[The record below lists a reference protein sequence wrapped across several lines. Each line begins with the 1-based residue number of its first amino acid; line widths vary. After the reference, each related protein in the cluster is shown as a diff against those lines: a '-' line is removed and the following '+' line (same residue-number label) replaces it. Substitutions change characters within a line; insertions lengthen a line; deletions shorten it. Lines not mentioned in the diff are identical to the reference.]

1 MSEVEGRRGR
11 VESFASIFHSSSD
24 TQSNRASMSTESESS
39 QGKHNISD
47 IPNEY
52 GNTSVD
58 SDASEYQ
65 ELRENGVQSPSTCI
79 ASSWKMNYHE
89 ASIFLEEGEN
99 NDKFNSHP
107 RDRRALP
114 AYIVTHNHWFY
125 SLDLF
130 AALLLMSLATVEP
143 PAVFP
148 GVAVGVHG
156 SVELFGLLLLG
167 ISIFMQ
173 LRWLG
178 IRTFVKHKRSLL
190 KSLILVG
197 MIIEAI
203 IVIARND
210 TKYRVTRALRPIFFI
225 DSRYLGGV
233 RRFLRQILQ
242 SVPPILEVLG
252 ILFFVLVIFSTLGFY
267 FFSPNKENPYFT
279 TFQQGFVS
287 LYVLLTTANFPDVMM
302 PAYAK
307 NRCSA
312 AFFILFLAVNLY
324 FLMNLML
331 AVVFV
336 VFSDIEKDKFRKLLV
351 HKRRA
356 CQYAFRLLV
365 TRTQPTH
372 IPFRHFRGLLRFFRP
387 STSDRDAYLVFKALN
402 RSESGVLCLSEF
414 YNIYEICDFKWK
426 PYQPPDPWFSGL
438 PDPVRSCFYLI
449 RRLVTWNL
457 FKVLVYVVIMLNAI
471 TLLLKTIL
479 LSMSDTPVSHDLHV
493 TWDQVAF
500 VTFYGVEAALKI
512 IGLGYRRY
520 FHSGWNIYDFFITIL
535 SIAGLVAEKFSSS
548 FFYIVILRPL
558 RLLRL
563 FRMRKR
569 YRDVFQT
576 LVILTPRIISAIVVI
591 IIIYYFFAVIGM
603 ELFSNYDMKNCCVN
617 TTVEQFYKDDNTTV
631 YVNYYYLNNFDN
643 IFIAGVT
650 LFELTVVNNWFI
662 IMEGYAAVTND
673 WARLYFMLFYL
684 VMMVV
689 MSVVVAFI
697 LEAFTFRM
705 EYNQTVQAD
714 KDGDEENVCIN
725 VKLTKEELRFVYSD
739 AADTPTLQQYA
750 SALEAQGTVKYEGT
764 RRRTRV
770 VLQRR
775 MYRDEIPRWLL
786 DSDRGHQ
793 DSPGLPALPIMLR
806 RPSEPVAVS
815 TPVRPENFHQS
826 LPSYYGT
833 LDASASTQSQRN
845 EV

>member
-1 MSEVEGRRGR
+1 
-11 VESFASIFHSSSD
+11 
-24 TQSNRASMSTESESS
+24 
-39 QGKHNISD
+39 
-47 IPNEY
+47 
-52 GNTSVD
+52 
-58 SDASEYQ
+58 
-65 ELRENGVQSPSTCI
+65 
-79 ASSWKMNYHE
+79 MNYHE
-89 ASIFLEEGEN
+89 AAIFLEEGEN

-107 RDRRALP
+107 RDRNALP
-114 AYIVTHNHWFY
+114 AYLVTHNRWFY

-130 AALLLMSLATVEP
+130 AALLLMSLATIEP
-143 PAVFP
+143 PAVFV
-148 GVAVGVHG
+148 GVPVGVHG
-156 SVELFGLLLLG
+156 SIELFGLFLLG
-167 ISIFMQ
+167 ISIVMQ

-178 IRTFVKHKRSLL
+178 FRTFVKHKRSMV
-190 KSLILVG
+190 KTVAWVG

-203 IVIARND
+203 VVIARND
-210 TKYRVTRALRPIFFI
+210 TQYRVTRALRPIFFI
-225 DSRYLGGV
+225 DNRYLGGV

-252 ILFFVLVIFSTLGFY
+252 ILLFILIIFSTLGFY
-267 FFSPNKENPYFT
+267 FFSPNQADPYFRS
-279 TFQQGFVS
+279 FQQGFVS

-302 PAYAK
+302 PAYTK
-307 NRCSA
+307 SRWSA
-312 AFFILFLAVNLY
+312 AFFIAFLAINLY

-365 TRTQPTH
+365 TRSQPTH
-372 IPFRHFRGLLRFFRP
+372 VPFRHFRGLLKFFRP
-387 STSDRDAYLVFKALN
+387 RASERDAYLVFKALN
-402 RSESGVLCLSEF
+402 RSKSGFLCLSEF
-414 YNIYEICDFKWK
+414 YNIYEMCGFKWR
-426 PYQPPDPWFSGL
+426 PYQSPDPWFNDF
-438 PDPVRSCFYLI
+438 PDPLRGCFYLI
-449 RRLVTWNL
+449 RRLVTWKWFDFFVWDL
-457 FKVLVYVVIMLNAI
+457 AIDAIIILNAA
-471 TLLLKTIL
+471 TLLMKTIFV
-479 LSMSDTPVSHDLHV
+479 SASGVPVSHDLRV

-500 VTFYGVEAALKI
+500 VTFYGVEAILKMV
-512 IGLGYRRY
+512 GLGYKQY
-520 FHSGWNIYDFFITIL
+520 FHSGWNIYDFSITVL
-535 SIAGLVAEKFSSS
+535 SIAGIIAEKFSSS

-563 FRMRKR
+563 FKMRKR

-591 IIIYYFFAVIGM
+591 IITYYFFAVIGM
-603 ELFSNYDMKNCCVN
+603 ELFSDYDMKNCCVN

-631 YVNYYYLNNFDN
+631 YVDYYYLNNFDN

-705 EYNQTVQAD
+705 EYNQTVKGD

-725 VKLTKEELRFVYSD
+725 VGLTKEELRFVYSS

-750 SALEAQGTVKYEGT
+750 RALETQGIVQYEGK

-775 MYRDEIPRWLL
+775 MYRDEIPGWLL
-786 DSDRGHQ
+786 EADREHE
-793 DSPGLPALPIMLR
+793 DSPGLPTPRSFSR
-806 RPSEPVAVS
+806 RWTEPADIS
-815 TPVRPENFHQS
+815 TPSASAHETPQQTP
-826 LPSYYGT
+826 PSYYGT
-833 LDASASTQSQRN
+833 LNLNSSTESQRN